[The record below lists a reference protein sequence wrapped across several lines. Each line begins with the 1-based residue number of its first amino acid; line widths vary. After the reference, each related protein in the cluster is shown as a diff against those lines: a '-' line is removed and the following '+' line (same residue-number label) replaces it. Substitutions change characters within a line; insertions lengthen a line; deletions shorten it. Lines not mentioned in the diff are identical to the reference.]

1 MPKQFSAVGY
11 LDTSLIISNNYYWV
25 MAWISAASLPK
36 WLDFEKQQPMQTFYP
51 RHLTFLT
58 WRSIYL
64 NIKEASRPIA
74 LRFGDSHIE
83 NFQPPSCMLTRR
95 KLLPDWKHG
104 IFYLWQGLLTSWCAD
119 AKTKWWICG
128 HEKFTNVA
136 FIRPWINYTDYIC
149 YSFHSLSE
157 NNMAHVTVDWN
168 PLGKVFYR

>member
-1 MPKQFSAVGY
+1 M
-11 LDTSLIISNNYYWV
+11 IISILLSWV
-25 MAWISAASLPK
+25 IAWISAASLPK
-36 WLDFEKQQPMQTFYP
+36 WLDFEKQQPMQTFNP
-51 RHLTFLT
+51 RNLTFLT

-64 NIKEASRPIA
+64 NIKEASSPIA
-74 LRFGDSHIE
+74 LRFGDSHPE
-83 NFQPPSCMLTRR
+83 RKYYPWTLPVFSCLLTRR
-95 KLLPDWKHG
+95 KLILERKHG

-136 FIRPWINYTDYIC
+136 LIRSWLNYTDCTC
-149 YSFHSLSE
+149 YSFHSLLE

>member
-36 WLDFEKQQPMQTFYP
+36 WLDFETQQPMQTFYP
-51 RHLTFLT
+51 RNLTFLT

-74 LRFGDSHIE
+74 LRFGDSHLE

-104 IFYLWQGLLTSWCAD
+104 IFYLWQGLLSSWCAD
-119 AKTKWWICG
+119 AQTKWWICC

-149 YSFHSLSE
+149 YAIHSLLK